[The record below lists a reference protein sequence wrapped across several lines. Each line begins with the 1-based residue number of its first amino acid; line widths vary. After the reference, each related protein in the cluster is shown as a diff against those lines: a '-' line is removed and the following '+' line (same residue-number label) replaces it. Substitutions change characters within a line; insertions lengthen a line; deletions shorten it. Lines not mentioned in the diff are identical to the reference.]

1 MCERIE
7 SIANGR
13 RRPIAWPAGA
23 LRGIM
28 PAGRAWFLNKRTMV
42 ELTIDHNELDAAL
55 RRCGSTWNAGQTHGL
70 LCSRLALAG
79 ADGASRWLAQVLAD
93 TDPENTLRS
102 ECQAMLEALCTSTW
116 QQLSERQSDF
126 MLLLPDDDSAQVR
139 AEAMGQWCEGF
150 LHGLVSETHGDKLR
164 ERLAS
169 DPLSDII
176 KDLLEITRATVGDE
190 ADEQSNDSAFAELVE
205 YLRVAAQ
212 LTYEELAEFREPSSI
227 QPQFDSPTL
236 H

>member
-1 MCERIE
+1 M
-7 SIANGR
+7 
-13 RRPIAWPAGA
+13 
-23 LRGIM
+23 
-28 PAGRAWFLNKRTMV
+28 T

-55 RRCGSTWNAGQTHGL
+55 RRCGSTWNAGQAHGL

-93 TDPENTLRS
+93 TDPDNSLRS
-102 ECQAMLEALCTSTW
+102 ECEAMLDALCTATW
-116 QQLSERQSDF
+116 RQLAERRSDF
-126 MLLLPDDDSAQVR
+126 TLLLPADNDPAMVR

-150 LHGLVSETHGDKLR
+150 LHGLVSETHGDNLR

-176 KDLLEITRATVGDE
+176 KDMLEITRATVVDE
-190 ADEQSNDSAFAELVE
+190 TDDEGADHAFTELVE

-212 LTYEELAEFREPSSI
+212 LTYEELAEFRGPAEKLLRNESA
-227 QPQFDSPTL
+227 TL

>member
-1 MCERIE
+1 
-7 SIANGR
+7 
-13 RRPIAWPAGA
+13 
-23 LRGIM
+23 
-28 PAGRAWFLNKRTMV
+28 MV
-42 ELTIDHNELDAAL
+42 DLTIDHNELDAAL
-55 RRCGSTWNAGQTHGL
+55 RRCGSSWNAGQTHGL

-79 ADGASRWLAQVLAD
+79 AEGASRWLAQVLAD
-93 TDPENTLRS
+93 TDPENTLCT

-126 MLLLPDDDSAQVR
+126 MLLLPDDDDSAQVR
-139 AEAMGQWCEGF
+139 TEAMGQWCEGF
-150 LHGLVSETHGDKLR
+150 LHGLVSEAHGDELR

-176 KDLLEITRATVGDE
+176 KDLLEITRATVGEE
-190 ADEQSNDSAFAELVE
+190 ADEQAADNAFAELVE

-212 LTYEELAEFREPSSI
+212 LTYEELAEFREPSSV
-227 QPQFDSPTL
+227 QPQFNSPTL